1 MPPFGSG
8 KLRGRLSVVVMNNR
22 PLPKKPRKPAYPK
35 RSGKAGLPAGAL
47 VHLGERKTER
57 AIVTL
62 FEYDAAGL
70 TETRFDSPDA
80 CRGCM
85 PGKQRFWLNVHG
97 LHEPEVMGEIGR
109 RFKLHP
115 LVLEDI
121 LNTDQRPKIED
132 YGDYLFIVARFFDYD
147 PATLTVM
154 GEQVS
159 FVIGENFV
167 LTFQERPTGSFAPVR
182 EWLRQDKGRIRQLG
196 ADYLAYALLDLLVD
210 RYFTVLEQI
219 GERTEQLE
227 EDLMTHPDATQLQTL
242 HQLKRETIVLRR
254 AIWPLREV
262 INTLLRGENRF
273 FAAETRLYLRDIYD
287 HTVHLIESLEA
298 IRDLIAGML
307 DIYLSSISN
316 RVNQE
321 VRALT
326 VVAIIFMPATL
337 ISGIFGMN
345 FRAMPLLDAPAG
357 FLYAIGMMVCVVAI
371 LGIIF
376 WRRRWFD

>member
-1 MPPFGSG
+1 MSRASP
-8 KLRGRLSVVVMNNR
+8 RI
-22 PLPKKPRKPAYPK
+22 PRKTPRPK

-57 AIVTL
+57 AAITL
-62 FEYDAAGL
+62 IEYGGADL
-70 TETRFDSPDA
+70 QETRFEDLAA
-80 CRGCM
+80 CQACAPQG
-85 PGKQRFWLNVHG
+85 PKLWLNVHG
-97 LHEPEVMGEIGR
+97 LHEPEVLQEIGR
-109 RFKLHP
+109 RFRLHP

-121 LNTDQRPKIED
+121 LNTDQRPKIDD
-132 YGDYLFIVARFFDYD
+132 YGDYIFLVARFFDYD
-147 PATLTVM
+147 PANLAVTT
-154 GEQVS
+154 EQVS
-159 FVIGENFV
+159 FVVGRDFV
-167 LTFQERPTGSFAPVR
+167 LSFQERPTGSFDPVR

-196 ADYLAYALLDLLVD
+196 TDYLAYALLDVLVD
-210 RYFTVLEQI
+210 RYFVVLEQI

-227 EDLMTHPDATQLQTL
+227 EDLMARPEAAQLQVL
-242 HQLKRETIVLRR
+242 HQLKRETLKLRR

-262 INTLLRGENRF
+262 VNTLQRNESRF
-273 FAAETRLYLRDIYD
+273 FTAETQLYLRDIYD

-345 FRAMPLLDAPAG
+345 FHAMPLLDNPAG
-357 FLYAIGMMVCVVAI
+357 FLYAIGLMITVATS
-371 LGIIF
+371 LGLVF
-376 WRRRWFD
+376 WRRRWLG

>member
-1 MPPFGSG
+1 MAS
-8 KLRGRLSVVVMNNR
+8 KNAEKTRRKR
-22 PLPKKPRKPAYPK
+22 PHLL
-35 RSGKAGLPAGAL
+35 RSGKTGLPAGSL

-57 AIVTL
+57 TAINL
-62 FEYDAAGL
+62 IEYGPDSVK
-70 TETRFDSPDA
+70 ETRFDSLAECRA
-80 CRGCM
+80 CAPTLPRL
-85 PGKQRFWLNVHG
+85 WLNVHG
-97 LHEPEVMGEIGR
+97 LHEPEVMTEIGR

-121 LNTDQRPKIED
+121 LNTDQRPKIDD
-132 YGDYLFIVARFFDYD
+132 YGDYLFLVARFFDYD
-147 PATLTVM
+147 AATLTVTS
-154 GEQVS
+154 EQVS
-159 FVIGENFV
+159 FVIGKDFV
-167 LTFQERPTGSFAPVR
+167 LTFQERPTGRFDPVR

-196 ADYLAYALLDLLVD
+196 TDYLAYALLDVLVD

-219 GERTEQLE
+219 GERSEDLEEQLIAR
-227 EDLMTHPDATQLQTL
+227 PDAALLHTL
-242 HQLKRETIVLRR
+242 HQLKRETLTLRR
-254 AIWPLREV
+254 SIWPLREV
-262 INTLLRGENRF
+262 INTLVRNEGRF
-273 FAAETRLYLRDIYD
+273 FTAETQLYLRDIYD

-345 FRAMPLLDAPAG
+345 FKAMPLLDAANG
-357 FLYAIGMMVCVVAI
+357 FPIALGLMVGVAST
-371 LGIIF
+371 LGAIF
-376 WRRRWFD
+376 WRRRWIG

>member
-1 MPPFGSG
+1 MS
-8 KLRGRLSVVVMNNR
+8 RATSRT
-22 PLPKKPRKPAYPK
+22 PRKSPRPK
-35 RSGKAGLPAGAL
+35 RSGKTGLPAGAL

-57 AIVTL
+57 AEVTL
-62 FEYDAAGL
+62 IEYGPAGL
-70 TETRFDSPDA
+70 TETRFDSLAA
-80 CRGCM
+80 CQACAPTG
-85 PGKQRFWLNVHG
+85 PKLWLNVHG

-109 RFKLHP
+109 HFKLHP

-132 YGDYLFIVARFFDYD
+132 YGDYLFLVARFFDYD
-147 PATLTVM
+147 PATLAVTS
-154 GEQVS
+154 EQVS
-159 FVIGENFV
+159 FVVGRDHV
-167 LTFQERPTGSFAPVR
+167 LTFQERPTGSFDPVR
-182 EWLRQDKGRIRQLG
+182 QWLRQDKGRMRQLG
-196 ADYLAYALLDLLVD
+196 VDYLAYALLDLLVD
-210 RYFTVLEQI
+210 RYFTVLEQM

-227 EDLMTHPDATQLQTL
+227 EDLMARPDAAQLQVL
-242 HQLKRETIVLRR
+242 HQLKRDTLALRR

-262 INTLLRGENRF
+262 VNTLVRNESRF
-273 FAAETRLYLRDIYD
+273 FAAETQLYLRDIYD

-326 VVAIIFMPATL
+326 VVALIFMPATL

-345 FRAMPLLDAPAG
+345 FHVMPLLDNPEG
-357 FLYAIGMMVCVVAI
+357 FLFAIGLMIAVAASLGVV
-371 LGIIF
+371 F
-376 WRRRWFD
+376 WRRRWLG